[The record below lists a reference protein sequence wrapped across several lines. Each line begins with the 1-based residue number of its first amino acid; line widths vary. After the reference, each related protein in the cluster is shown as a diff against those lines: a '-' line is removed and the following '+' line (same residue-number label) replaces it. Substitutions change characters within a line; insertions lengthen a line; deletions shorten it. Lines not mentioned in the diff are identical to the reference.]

1 MGYTPSFY
9 FRNLKFLWLSILL
22 LQVVLCANTTPVFSH
37 DADENDSTDLAI
49 NDALD
54 NIYDEL
60 YFVDYD
66 RAAIAIDHQTKIA
79 QQWGRW
85 HLVISALMLKAQCA
99 YNHYL
104 ADKTY
109 EALLTA
115 EAIAEKYSQALD
127 TLDPVMIYRS
137 EINYTRGMHF
147 HELGDFS
154 RAILSFEG
162 IVENERKYHGL
173 KPDPLLRE
181 GLRAQASK
189 RCILRITPER
199 VASWDHQ
206 KLGGAY

>member
-1 MGYTPSFY
+1 VRYTLFLYYLDFKFVLFSF
-9 FRNLKFLWLSILL
+9 LL
-22 LQVVLCANTTPVFSH
+22 LQFFLCANITSVFSH
-37 DADENDSTDLAI
+37 AAYKNDSTDIAI

-54 NIYDEL
+54 DIYDEL

-66 RAAIAIDHQTKIA
+66 RAAVAIDGQVKIA
-79 QQWGRW
+79 RQLGRW
-85 HLVISALMLKAQCA
+85 HMVISALMLKAQCA
-99 YNHYL
+99 YNHYQ
-104 ADKTY
+104 AEKTY

-115 EAIAEKYSQALD
+115 EAIAEKYKQALD

-173 KPDPLLRE
+173 KPSYL
-181 GLRAQASK
+181 
-189 RCILRITPER
+189 
-199 VASWDHQ
+199 
-206 KLGGAY
+206 